1 MAYDP
6 TIMPGPYQKQD
17 RKVITTI
24 DANGN
29 TVLSLGGRKIIVNK
43 PLAGQAI
50 RGRKDYL
57 KGEPKQK
64 PTELSGET
72 WAADEIQKLAREFPW
87 GTRPFTKEDISPL
100 YREKKILG
108 IKNPFYF
115 HPDVVRSARDSQN
128 WEKLKDDPTI
138 RDEMTMAGL
147 EETVLVTDADGNIVE
162 KTRPAQI
169 AYGDTLEGKR
179 KQIADKEAAK
189 HVILRSK
196 RDFNT
201 ARANAVNELA
211 DLGERLEGQSFARYQ
226 DNVKWAYQARQ
237 AKLDRD
243 ERHQDRIDKVKREI
257 EEYKIKQYQNAENIK
272 LALIKE
278 ENDQIRHA
286 ELVALDREKWE
297 EGRKDRKSDRNI
309 GAIGQGIETLML
321 LFGGLA

>member
-6 TIMPGPYQKQD
+6 TVMPGPYQKQD

-29 TVLSLGGRKIIVNK
+29 TVLSLGGRKIIINK

-57 KGEPKQK
+57 KGEPEQK
-64 PTELSGET
+64 PTELSGPT
-72 WAADEIQKLAREFPW
+72 LAADEIQKLAREFPW

-100 YREKKILG
+100 NREKKILG
-108 IKNPFYF
+108 IPNPFYF

-162 KTRPAQI
+162 KTQPATI

-179 KQIADKEAAK
+179 KQIAKKEAAEP
-189 HVILRSK
+189 VILRSK

-201 ARANAVNELA
+201 AKANSINELA
-211 DLGERLEGQSFARYQ
+211 NLGDQLEEQSYARYKN
-226 DNVKWAYQARQ
+226 NVKWAY
-237 AKLDRD
+237 DRE
-243 ERHQDRIDKVKREI
+243 ERNQDRIDRVKREI

-278 ENDQIRHA
+278 ENDQIRHS

-297 EGRKDRKSDRNI
+297 EGRKDRKSDRNF
-309 GAIGQGIETLML
+309 GAVGQGIEALML